1 MSKVA
6 LITGANAM
14 DSKTLARFLQWKDY
28 KIVLTYRRNS
38 LFDQESWFKEV
49 QIDPL
54 NLNKISFE
62 VCDIT
67 DQSSVRACLE
77 NTCRRFGLIHEIYL
91 IAAMSHVGMSF
102 TQREYSILANGQ
114 SYYFFLEWLKQ
125 NSRTTRVYGALCY
138 DENTRVLTPD
148 GIKSYTDCKVGD
160 MVFSLNPETQK
171 IELQPIDSVHV
182 FDYEGDMVHFKGLG
196 KDLMVTPDHT
206 VFYKTRSGKI
216 LSKKAK
222 DIREMSVFEFPSGK
236 WFKDSDF
243 SEYTDLTSFIPE
255 KTHNRSQIEKIKTS
269 DLYYLIGLYLGD
281 GSCNIMSS
289 KYKRKS
295 TWKERQDMKNELG
308 QYTSVS
314 SWQIEDATSS
324 TARITI
330 DIPKDDECYQKV
342 IDCLN
347 RNGIKWVHHGQCDIT
362 FFSWGIYHFL
372 DKCGH
377 TAHNKHIPQ
386 EYKNAPA
393 HLLEKLLEG
402 LMDSDGD
409 SKRNSISTVSEKL
422 SQDICELAIKIGKFV
437 KLSKVK
443 WSKKPYYID
452 GRLIKPTGDGYY
464 TVKIH
469 RHSVKY
475 QSKINT
481 AWHKKDQKAPYVPYK
496 GKVWCFHLK
505 KNHNFLVERNGY
517 FCFSGNTSELA
528 GNVPDDSFFDEKS
541 IWNPKSP
548 YSLGKQLGGGWIKLY
563 RESLDSQLFACFG
576 ILFNHSNYFRTK
588 DFYIAK
594 VCHAAASITHG
605 ETDSLKLGNLNFF
618 RDEHFSDFGVE
629 MMHAMLQLDEP
640 EDFVIGTGKTWHGEQ
655 YLDAAFKYFNLDWR
669 KYVKIDNGLKRP
681 NEVNRLISDSSKAQR
696 KLGWNPNRMS
706 FDEHI
711 AELCAYW
718 DLKITSGYFRLPN
731 IHEKYPNNVKKE

>member
-125 NSRTTRVYGALCY
+125 NSRTTRVYGAL
-138 DENTRVLTPD
+138 
-148 GIKSYTDCKVGD
+148 
-160 MVFSLNPETQK
+160 
-171 IELQPIDSVHV
+171 
-182 FDYEGDMVHFKGLG
+182 
-196 KDLMVTPDHT
+196 
-206 VFYKTRSGKI
+206 
-216 LSKKAK
+216 
-222 DIREMSVFEFPSGK
+222 
-236 WFKDSDF
+236 
-243 SEYTDLTSFIPE
+243 
-255 KTHNRSQIEKIKTS
+255 
-269 DLYYLIGLYLGD
+269 
-281 GSCNIMSS
+281 
-289 KYKRKS
+289 
-295 TWKERQDMKNELG
+295 
-308 QYTSVS
+308 
-314 SWQIEDATSS
+314 
-324 TARITI
+324 
-330 DIPKDDECYQKV
+330 
-342 IDCLN
+342 
-347 RNGIKWVHHGQCDIT
+347 
-362 FFSWGIYHFL
+362 
-372 DKCGH
+372 
-377 TAHNKHIPQ
+377 
-386 EYKNAPA
+386 
-393 HLLEKLLEG
+393 
-402 LMDSDGD
+402 
-409 SKRNSISTVSEKL
+409 
-422 SQDICELAIKIGKFV
+422 
-437 KLSKVK
+437 
-443 WSKKPYYID
+443 
-452 GRLIKPTGDGYY
+452 
-464 TVKIH
+464 
-469 RHSVKY
+469 
-475 QSKINT
+475 
-481 AWHKKDQKAPYVPYK
+481 
-496 GKVWCFHLK
+496 
-505 KNHNFLVERNGY
+505 
-517 FCFSGNTSELA
+517 TSELA
-528 GNVPDDSFFDEKS
+528 GDVQEGIFFNEKS

-605 ETDSLKLGNLNFF
+605 ETNSLKLGNLNFF